1 MLEKWKQW
9 AVNFPMGKFSESDR
23 DDGREE
29 KEYKDR
35 KEKDWEEI
43 SKRLNLSAGDIA
55 LMAGCGIIGV
65 WTKKKIGMISF
76 PIADSGGL
84 RYGKANSE
92 KTDFYIQ
99 CTDGS
104 GNAFYTPDAQC
115 GCH

>member
-65 WTKKKIGMISF
+65 WWTKMAIPAGQ
-76 PIADSGGL
+76 
-84 RYGKANSE
+84 E
-92 KTDFYIQ
+92 KNRKYETAR
-99 CTDGS
+99 
-104 GNAFYTPDAQC
+104 NMEK
-115 GCH
+115 